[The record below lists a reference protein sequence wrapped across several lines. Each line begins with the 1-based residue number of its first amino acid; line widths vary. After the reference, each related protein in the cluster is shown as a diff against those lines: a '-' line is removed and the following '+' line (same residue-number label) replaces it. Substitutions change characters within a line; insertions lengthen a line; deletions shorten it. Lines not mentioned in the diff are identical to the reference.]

1 VNRGML
7 NIGLLTLAMLLLTA
21 VMLND
26 LAAGQW
32 SRFEGGWDNLRRL
45 VTESLWP
52 PDWTVLKAR
61 NYPPCEAAFGF
72 LCSKAYLGMV
82 ETLKM
87 AFVGTVIGFLGAIV
101 LAPMAASNLSPAW
114 MGGPARLLLAGM
126 RSLPS
131 IIWAI
136 LFVAIVGLGPLAG
149 VLAMAFYTVGYLG
162 KLQFESF
169 EGLANGPLEAARAM
183 GMNRTQTFLFVVVP
197 ESANGLISQVLF
209 MFEYNVR
216 HGSVLGLVGAGG
228 IGYYLQYYLGF
239 LLYDAVMSLII
250 VIFVVV
256 VCIEAVS
263 RRLRSFLSESDDV
276 PKASWMSVLLSPD
289 QAIAAHATS
298 SDHED

>member
-1 VNRGML
+1 MNRGTL
-7 NIGLLTLAMLLLTA
+7 NIGLLTFGLLLLT
-21 VMLND
+21 VVVLND
-26 LAAGQW
+26 LAVGQW

-61 NYPPCEAAFGF
+61 NYPVCEAAFGF
-72 LCSKAYLGMV
+72 MCSKAYLGML

-101 LAPMAASNLSPAW
+101 LAPLAASKLAPSW
-114 MGGPARLLLAGM
+114 VGGPARLLLAGM

-169 EGLANGPLEAARAM
+169 EGLANGPIEAARAM
-183 GMNRTQTFLFVVVP
+183 GMNRTETFLFVVIP
-197 ESANGLISQVLF
+197 ESANGLISQLLF

-228 IGYYLQYYLGF
+228 IGYYLSYYLGF
-239 LLYDAVMSLII
+239 LLYDAVMALIL

-256 VCIEAVS
+256 VAIEAVS

-276 PKASWMSVLLSPD
+276 PKASWISVLMSPD
-289 QAIAAHATS
+289 RAAAADATS
-298 SDHED
+298 TDAEV

>member
-1 VNRGML
+1 MNRGTL
-7 NIGLLTLAMLLLTA
+7 NIGLLTFGLLLLTA
-21 VMLND
+21 VVMND

-32 SRFEGGWDNLRRL
+32 SRFEGGWINLRRL

-52 PDWTVLKAR
+52 PNWTILKAR

-72 LCSKAYLGMV
+72 FCSKAYLGMI

-87 AFVGTVIGFLGAIV
+87 AFVGTVIGFLGAIL
-101 LAPMAASNLSPAW
+101 LAPLAASNLTPSW
-114 MGGPARLLLAGM
+114 VGGPARLILAGM

-169 EGLANGPLEAARAM
+169 EGLANGPIEAARAM
-183 GMNRTQTFLFVVVP
+183 GMNRTEIFLFVVIP
-197 ESANGLISQVLF
+197 ESANGLISQLLF

-216 HGSVLGLVGAGG
+216 HGTVLGLVGAGG
-228 IGYYLQYYLGF
+228 IGYYLSYYLGF
-239 LLYDAVMSLII
+239 LLYDTVMALIV
-250 VIFVVV
+250 VIFLVV
-256 VCIEAVS
+256 VCIDAVS
-263 RRLRSFLSESDDV
+263 RRLRSFISESDDV
-276 PKASWMSVLLSPD
+276 PKASWMSVMLSPD
-289 QAIAAHATS
+289 KAVAAHATS
-298 SDHED
+298 TDTKV

>member
-1 VNRGML
+1 MNRGML

-183 GMNRTQTFLFVVVP
+183 GMNRTQIFLFVVVP

-228 IGYYLQYYLGF
+228 IGYYLSYYLGF
-239 LLYDAVMSLII
+239 LLYDAVMALIL

-289 QAIAAHATS
+289 QAIAAHATP

>member
-1 VNRGML
+1 VNRGTL
-7 NIGLLTLAMLLLTA
+7 KIGLLTLGLLLLAA

-32 SRFEGGWDNLRRL
+32 SRFEGGWGNLRRL
-45 VTESLWP
+45 VSESLWP

-61 NYPPCEAAFGF
+61 NYPPCEARFGF
-72 LCSKAYLGMV
+72 MCSKAYLGMV

-87 AFVGTVIGFLGAIV
+87 AFVGTVVGFLG
-101 LAPMAASNLSPAW
+101 
-114 MGGPARLLLAGM
+114 GLLLAGM

-183 GMNRTQTFLFVVVP
+183 GMNRTQTFLFVVIP

-228 IGYYLQYYLGF
+228 IGYYLLYYLGF
-239 LLYDAVMSLII
+239 LLYDAVMALIL

-276 PKASWMSVLLSPD
+276 PKASWMSVLMSPD
-289 QAIAAHATS
+289 RAMAAHTTPS
-298 SDHED
+298 NHED

>member
-1 VNRGML
+1 ML

-52 PDWTVLKAR
+52 PDWSVLKAR

-114 MGGPARLLLAGM
+114 MGGPARLLLAGT

-250 VIFVVV
+250 VIFIVV

-276 PKASWMSVLLSPD
+276 PKASWMSILLSPD

>member
-1 VNRGML
+1 MNRGML

-26 LAAGQW
+26 LATGQW

-52 PDWTVLKAR
+52 PDWTVLKPR

-228 IGYYLQYYLGF
+228 IGYYLSYYLGF
-239 LLYDAVMSLII
+239 LLYDAVMALIL

-289 QAIAAHATS
+289 QAIAAHATP

>member
-1 VNRGML
+1 MNRGIL

-183 GMNRTQTFLFVVVP
+183 GMNRTQIFLFVVVP

-228 IGYYLQYYLGF
+228 IGYYLSYYLGF
-239 LLYDAVMSLII
+239 LLYDAVMALIL

-289 QAIAAHATS
+289 QAIAAHATP

>member
-1 VNRGML
+1 MNRGTL
-7 NIGLLTLAMLLLTA
+7 KIGLLTLGLLLLAA

-32 SRFEGGWDNLRRL
+32 SRFEGGWINLRRL
-45 VTESLWP
+45 VSESLWP

-61 NYPPCEAAFGF
+61 NYPPCEARFGF
-72 LCSKAYLGMV
+72 TCSKAYLGMV

-101 LAPMAASNLSPAW
+101 LAPLAASNLSPAW
-114 MGGPARLLLAGM
+114 VGSPARLLLAGM

-183 GMNRTQTFLFVVVP
+183 GMNRTQSFLFVVVP

-239 LLYDAVMSLII
+239 LLYDAVMALIL

-276 PKASWMSVLLSPD
+276 PKASWMSVLMSPD
-289 QAIAAHATS
+289 RAMAAHTTPS
-298 SDHED
+298 NHED

>member
-1 VNRGML
+1 MSRGTL
-7 NIGLLTLAMLLLTA
+7 NIGLLTLILLLLTA
-21 VMLND
+21 VTLND

-32 SRFEGGWDNLRRL
+32 SRFDGGWDNLRRL

-52 PDWTVLKAR
+52 PDTAVLKAR
-61 NYPPCEAAFGF
+61 NYPPCEAALGF
-72 LCSKAYLGMV
+72 LCSKAYFGMV

-101 LAPMAASNLSPAW
+101 LAPLAATNLSPVW
-114 MGGPARLLLAGM
+114 VGSPARLILAGM

-276 PKASWMSVLLSPD
+276 PKASWMSVLMSPD
-289 QAIAAHATS
+289 QAIAAHATPT
-298 SDHED
+298 DHVD

>member
-1 VNRGML
+1 MNRGTL
-7 NIGLLTLAMLLLTA
+7 NIGLLTFGLLLLTA
-21 VMLND
+21 VVMND

-32 SRFEGGWDNLRRL
+32 SRFEGGWSNLRRL

-52 PDWTVLKAR
+52 PDWTVLEAR

-72 LCSKAYLGMV
+72 MCSKAYLGMI

-87 AFVGTVIGFLGAIV
+87 AFVGTVIGFLGAIL
-101 LAPMAASNLSPAW
+101 LAPLAASNLTPSW
-114 MGGPARLLLAGM
+114 VGGPARLLLAGM

-169 EGLANGPLEAARAM
+169 EGLANGPIEAARAM
-183 GMNRTQTFLFVVVP
+183 GMNRTEIFLFVVIP
-197 ESANGLISQVLF
+197 ESANGLISQLLF

-216 HGSVLGLVGAGG
+216 HGTVLGLVGAGG
-228 IGYYLQYYLGF
+228 IGYYLSYYLGF
-239 LLYDAVMSLII
+239 LLYDTVMALIV

-256 VCIEAVS
+256 VCIDAVS
-263 RRLRSFLSESDDV
+263 RRLRSFISESDDV
-276 PKASWMSVLLSPD
+276 PKASWMSVMLSPD
-289 QAIAAHATS
+289 KAVAAHSTS
-298 SDHED
+298 TDAEV

>member
-1 VNRGML
+1 MSRGTVTL
-7 NIGLLTLAMLLLTA
+7 GLLTLFFLAFTVVL
-21 VMLND
+21 LND
-26 LAAGQW
+26 LADGSW
-32 SRFEGGWDNLRRL
+32 SRFEGGWANLRRL
-45 VTESLWP
+45 ITESLWP
-52 PDWTVLKAR
+52 PDWAVLEAR

-72 LCSKAYLGMV
+72 LCSKAYLGML

-114 MGGPARLLLAGM
+114 MGVPSRLILAGM

-136 LFVAIVGLGPLAG
+136 LFVAVVGLGPLAG

-169 EGLANGPLEAARAM
+169 EGLGSGPLEAARAM
-183 GMNRTQTFLFVVVP
+183 GMGRAEVFLFVVIP
-197 ESANGLISQVLF
+197 ESANGLISQLLF

-239 LLYDAVMSLII
+239 LLYDSIMALIM

-256 VCIEAVS
+256 VCIDATS
-263 RRLRSFLSESDDV
+263 RRIRSFLSESDDV
-276 PKASWMSVLLSPD
+276 PKASWLSIFMTPEH
-289 QAIAAHATS
+289 AASADARTS
-298 SDHED
+298 ESTN

>member
-1 VNRGML
+1 ML

-32 SRFEGGWDNLRRL
+32 SRFEGGWGNLRRL
-45 VTESLWP
+45 VSESLWP
-52 PDWTVLKAR
+52 PDLTVLKAR
-61 NYPPCEAAFGF
+61 NYPPCGAAFGF
-72 LCSKAYLGMV
+72 FCSKAWLGMV

-101 LAPMAASNLSPAW
+101 LAPMAASNLSPSW
-114 MGGPARLLLAGM
+114 VGVPARLLLAGM

-228 IGYYLQYYLGF
+228 IGYYLAYYLGF
-239 LLYDAVMSLII
+239 LLYDAVMALIL

-276 PKASWMSVLLSPD
+276 PKASWMSVLIGPGP
-289 QAIAAHATS
+289 AMAAHATS
-298 SDHED
+298 SNHED

>member
-1 VNRGML
+1 
-7 NIGLLTLAMLLLTA
+7 
-21 VMLND
+21 
-26 LAAGQW
+26 
-32 SRFEGGWDNLRRL
+32 
-45 VTESLWP
+45 
-52 PDWTVLKAR
+52 
-61 NYPPCEAAFGF
+61 
-72 LCSKAYLGMV
+72 MV

-87 AFVGTVIGFLGAIV
+87 AFVGTVVGFLGAIV
-101 LAPMAASNLSPAW
+101 LAPLAASNLSPSW
-114 MGGPARLLLAGM
+114 VGSPARLLLAGM

-183 GMNRTQTFLFVVVP
+183 GMNRTQTFLFVVIP

-228 IGYYLQYYLGF
+228 IGYYLLYYLGF
-239 LLYDAVMSLII
+239 LLYDAVMALIL

-276 PKASWMSVLLSPD
+276 PKASWMSVLMSPD
-289 QAIAAHATS
+289 RAMAAHTTPS
-298 SDHED
+298 NHED

>member
-1 VNRGML
+1 MNRGML

-114 MGGPARLLLAGM
+114 MGGPARLLLAGT

-250 VIFVVV
+250 VIFIVV

-276 PKASWMSVLLSPD
+276 PKASWMSILLSPD

>member
-1 VNRGML
+1 MNRGML